1 MRRKRALNAPISRID
16 VAKGQLFF
24 RNVNAVDLATGHT
37 YEEALSLLVSGNELD
52 TWRVKPIEKK
62 LAQYRLDSPDLLRE
76 YLRSSPT
83 YCEEPLRKF
92 LDNLTNI
99 QYVREFGANDLLLF
113 IVAVTPVILT
123 GSWRL
128 MNNEEP
134 IMPTEGQGHSAD
146 VLRMLGCTSRPD
158 DTRDFESCLIL
169 HMDDPDNPSLS
180 ALTEKLENGGSLGEA
195 LTAALHRHV
204 DPTHHG
210 AGTEAMK
217 MVFALKDQEDIHA
230 ALQKRLKE
238 GDRIYGL
245 GHRIYRTIDPRAV
258 FLKGLLT
265 KRATGTEL
273 QWLPDKIQSIAV
285 EGASV
290 LKEMK
295 GITVYPNV
303 DLYNAAVYLTFGIDI
318 RFNTFL
324 FAISRV
330 AGWMAHILEWY
341 ENHPRL

>member
-1 MRRKRALNAPISRID
+1 MPA
-16 VAKGQLFF
+16 
-24 RNVNAVDLATGHT
+24 RNLGYA
-37 YEEALSLLVSGNELD
+37 
-52 TWRVKPIEKK
+52 
-62 LAQYRLDSPDLLRE
+62 
-76 YLRSSPT
+76 
-83 YCEEPLRKF
+83 
-92 LDNLTNI
+92 
-99 QYVREFGANDLLLF
+99 AN
-113 IVAVTPVILT
+113 
-123 GSWRL
+123 
-128 MNNEEP
+128 
-134 IMPTEGQGHSAD
+134 
-146 VLRMLGCTSRPD
+146 VLHMLGCTTRLD
-158 DTRDFESCLIL
+158 DVRDFESCLML
-169 HMDDPDNPSLS
+169 HMGDPDNPSLS
-180 ALTEKLENGGSLGEA
+180 ALTETLENGGTPGEA
-195 LTAALHRHV
+195 LIAALQKHV

>member
-1 MRRKRALNAPISRID
+1 M
-16 VAKGQLFF
+16 
-24 RNVNAVDLATGHT
+24 
-37 YEEALSLLVSGNELD
+37 SGNEPD
-52 TWRVKPIEKK
+52 EGRVKPIEKK
-62 LAQYRLDSPDLLRE
+62 LIQYRLDSPDLLGE
-76 YLRSSPT
+76 YLRKSPT

-92 LDNLTNI
+92 LNNLTNM
-99 QYVREFGANDLLLF
+99 QYVREFGAYDLLLF
-113 IVAVTPVILT
+113 IVAITPVILT

-134 IMPTEGQGHSAD
+134 IMPAEGLGHSAN
-146 VLRMLGCTSRPD
+146 VLHMLGCTARPED
-158 DTRDFESCLIL
+158 VREFESCLIL

-180 ALTEKLENGGSLGEA
+180 ALTERLESGGLPSKA
-195 LTAALHRHV
+195 LIAALHRHV

-217 MVFALKDQEDIHA
+217 MVLALKDQEDMRA
-230 ALQKRLKE
+230 ALKERLNE

-245 GHRIYRTIDPRAV
+245 GHRIYRTIDPRAA

-290 LKEMK
+290 LKEVK
-295 GITVYPNV
+295 AITVYPNV
-303 DLYNAAVYLTFGIDI
+303 DLYNAAVYLTFGIDVG
-318 RFNTFL
+318 FNTFL

-341 ENHPRL
+341 ENHPKL